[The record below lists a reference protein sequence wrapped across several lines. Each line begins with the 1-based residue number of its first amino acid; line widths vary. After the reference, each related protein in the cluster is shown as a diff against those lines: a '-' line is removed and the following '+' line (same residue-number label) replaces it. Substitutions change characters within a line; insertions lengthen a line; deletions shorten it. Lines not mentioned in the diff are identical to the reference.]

1 LLRAFGDDLDKGPL
15 AGRARDPMFP
25 YLEMGFAMHDGLIAV
40 WTAGIQLLDHP
51 FLNLCFHQA
60 LFLCNEETST
70 LTKL

>member
-1 LLRAFGDDLDKGPL
+1 
-15 AGRARDPMFP
+15 MFP